1 MSGFSV
7 FLLGTTRQE
16 PLAKLIIFRRPN
28 FTPNQN
34 HMKITINPSQELFVI
49 EHPGG
54 CSCLGFNNCF
64 DNAAQM
70 AGLLGTTKPDPRQ
83 KGTLDQYAQ
92 YQDLIRHYSARPDLN
107 EQTWFDPG
115 TPPSVVAHLE
125 YARLHHKKLRLF
137 FGDQGTGRCWL
148 EENDVNGFISRS
160 MGPIRIP
167 ILLQSRSS
175 SGGGA
180 ILTRCIIRII
190 ETEGRRELWR
200 HQNFN
205 LPEFQLREEQD
216 PHKGRYAVRSDG
228 ESVARFTTLQKRAQW
243 LAFMR
248 GEVMRP
254 TSRP

>member
-7 FLLGTTRQE
+7 FLFGTTRQE
-16 PLAKLIIFRRPN
+16 PLAKLRIFRRPN

-92 YQDLIRHYSARPDLN
+92 YQDLIRHYSARADLN

-125 YARLHHKKLRLF
+125 YARLHHQKLRLF

-148 EENDVNGFISRS
+148 EEKRRDRFHQPQHGANSYPNLVTITEQQRGRGYSNQVHHPHHRDRRS
-160 MGPIRIP
+160 ARIVAP
-167 ILLQSRSS
+167 
-175 SGGGA
+175 
-180 ILTRCIIRII
+180 
-190 ETEGRRELWR
+190 
-200 HQNFN
+200 
-205 LPEFQLREEQD
+205 PEFQ
-216 PHKGRYAVRSDG
+216 S
-228 ESVARFTTLQKRAQW
+228 S
-243 LAFMR
+243 
-248 GEVMRP
+248 
-254 TSRP
+254 